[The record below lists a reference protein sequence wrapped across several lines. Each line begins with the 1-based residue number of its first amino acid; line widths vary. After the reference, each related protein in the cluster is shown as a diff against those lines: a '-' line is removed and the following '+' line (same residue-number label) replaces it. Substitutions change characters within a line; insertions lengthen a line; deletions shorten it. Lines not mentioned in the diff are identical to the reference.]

1 MYPKSEHLQS
11 AVGNRTIPPAKGL
24 AWSERREGNP
34 ICRAL
39 FRYQIVAVFLVPK
52 EDAIELT
59 VEENPELVFQ
69 PRVTCDILGPTGW
82 GDAFCAG
89 HCIYLGYAGGWCDDR
104 KVCNCRN

>member
-1 MYPKSEHLQS
+1 MSIFKVSFFFVLLLG
-11 AVGNRTIPPAKGL
+11 VVL
-24 AWSERREGNP
+24 AGP
-34 ICRAL
+34 
-39 FRYQIVAVFLVPK
+39 VKDDVKDP
-52 EDAIELT
+52 